1 MTEQEWMPQET
12 VQPAGGTGNRTGAII
27 SLVGGAAVIL
37 GALMDWATVSSADGF
52 TVSIAATD
60 ADGEVVLFCGVVVV
74 VLALLDLVL
83 PGRWWWIG
91 MGVFGGFALL
101 NGVIDFFNI
110 SEGIQVEEG
119 GDVSISAGLYLV
131 LLGGAVAFAG
141 ALLRE
146 RSVRSVT
153 PDGPRST

>member
-12 VQPAGGTGNRTGAII
+12 VQPAGGTVNRTGAII
-27 SLVGGAAVIL
+27 SLVGGATVIL
-37 GALMDWATVSSADGF
+37 GALMEWATVSSAGG

-60 ADGEVVLFCGVVVV
+60 GDGEAVLFCGVVVV

-91 MGVFGGFALL
+91 VGVFGGFALL
-101 NGVIDFFNI
+101 TGVLDFFNI

-119 GDVSISAGLYLV
+119 GVVSISAGLYVV
-131 LLGGAVAFAG
+131 LLGAAVAFAG

-146 RSVRSVT
+146 RSVREVT
-153 PDGPRST
+153 PDGPPST